1 MVDAIIEFAR
11 LHPFITALPFIT
23 MLVGFMFMLNNRDT
37 LRCRILALDAI
48 RDYNIDGYVI
58 DGREKWK
65 RLNYEKVMQPYVYT
79 WFSLVKNAESV
90 IRPQYLD
97 RLTIYF
103 ENAKKFRSFDK

>member
-1 MVDAIIEFAR
+1 MVDAIIEFAS
-11 LHPFITALPFIT
+11 LHPWITAAPFITAFI
-23 MLVGFMFMLNNRDT
+23 GYMFMLNNRDT

-58 DGREKWK
+58 DGRDKWK

-79 WFSLVKNAESV
+79 WFSLVKNAEAA
-90 IRPQYLD
+90 IKPKYLD
-97 RLTIYF
+97 KLGIYF